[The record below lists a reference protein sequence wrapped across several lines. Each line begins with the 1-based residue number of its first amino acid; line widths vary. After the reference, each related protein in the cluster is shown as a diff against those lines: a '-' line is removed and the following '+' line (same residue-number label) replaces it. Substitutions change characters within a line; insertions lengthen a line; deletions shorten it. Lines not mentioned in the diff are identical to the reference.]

1 MEWNHKSW
9 KKYRPISH
17 YDDVIIGA
25 KASQI
30 TSVTIVYS
38 TVYSGADQRKH
49 HSSASLA
56 FVWGIWRR
64 HHELGETNIYQEHNY
79 MRILCHCEKAMVTYG
94 RVSKNFLTI
103 VLSGWRLCC
112 QTIRSQFLKFYL
124 TNIDVIWNVRYENST
139 WTKCKWNWYH
149 IGLSTCVDIS
159 IAKGPTKPCT
169 YFIWVIPWDGGPLW
183 SNRYLGSILGP
194 FIIWI
199 CY

>member
-56 FVWGIWRR
+56 FVRQMASYAENISIWRR

-103 VLSGWRLCC
+103 VLSGWWLCC
-112 QTIRSQFLKFYL
+112 QTIRSKFLKFYL
-124 TNIDVIWNVRYENST
+124 TNIDVIWNVRYEDSN
-139 WTKCKWNWYH
+139 WMKCRY
-149 IGLSTCVDIS
+149 DI
-159 IAKGPTKPCT
+159 
-169 YFIWVIPWDGGPLW
+169 
-183 SNRYLGSILGP
+183 ILVLAHAL
-194 FIIWI
+194 I
-199 CY
+199 